1 MKNLPL
7 SLALAASS
15 GIFTLQRP
23 ADWSPRMR
31 RTYIVAPGVALGAI
45 GVLAVRK
52 GAQKGRELAAAGT
65 VDLVTPFTAG
75 AGSGAGTGTGTDGGG
90 EGTDSTTAPSY
101 VAGNASGHRTLVP
114 AIALAVLAA
123 TVGTTVSGL
132 LALGL
137 VLDERMETWLVRRGV
152 AQPRRVMAVAAA
164 AGSLILD
171 QAMDSRDSSKD
182 SREPGVHR

>member
-31 RTYIVAPGVALGAI
+31 RTYVVAPGVALGAI

-75 AGSGAGTGTGTDGGG
+75 AGTGTGTDGGG

-101 VAGNASGHRTLVP
+101 VAGNASGHRTRVP

-171 QAMDSRDSSKD
+171 QAMDSRDSSRG
-182 SREPGVHR
+182 SGEPGAHR